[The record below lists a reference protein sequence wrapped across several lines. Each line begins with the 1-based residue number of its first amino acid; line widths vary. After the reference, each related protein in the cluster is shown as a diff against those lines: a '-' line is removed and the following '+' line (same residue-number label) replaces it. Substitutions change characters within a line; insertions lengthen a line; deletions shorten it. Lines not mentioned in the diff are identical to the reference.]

1 MIKTSSKL
9 EETID
14 FILING
20 PVRGLV
26 LLRNNTP
33 KILQNY
39 GVENLPMAMQSTHII
54 ENILSEKEAIKYG
67 KQIKKDSHYHGIGK
81 ENFIKAIESLDNPIA
96 IYVWEKNSYNT
107 YNSDNYIVIT
117 NISINNNETIIVPL
131 LLKKDNIKNIY
142 KLETGKLTKTYI
154 NEIKT
159 IYGKKQINN
168 YLKKHIKSGNL
179 IKLWQ
184 NKDRNGGGIQSS
196 TDISVNT

>member
-81 ENFIKAIESLDNPIA
+81 GNFIKAIESLDNPIA